1 MEITF
6 EVFFVPPQQVGH
18 FISDF
23 FTRSLWE
30 AYENDPNFFGNAWGC
45 ADSRGSR
52 SCT

>member
-1 MEITF
+1 MERKS
-6 EVFFVPPQQVGH
+6 EVLFMLLEQVDH

-30 AYENDPNFFGNAWGC
+30 AYENDPNFFGNACGC

-52 SCT
+52 SCA